1 MLNEDINLD
10 GSHWQQASV
19 TGFNKLDNLKES
31 SLDELSDQRDKKTS
45 VAYVKSSLK
54 VECLICSPI
63 LTSSLLEDVSGC

>member
-1 MLNEDINLD
+1 MLNEGVNLD
-10 GSHWQQASV
+10 GPHWQQASV

-31 SLDELSDQRDKKTS
+31 TLDELSDQRDKKTS

-54 VECLICSPI
+54 VDWRICSPI